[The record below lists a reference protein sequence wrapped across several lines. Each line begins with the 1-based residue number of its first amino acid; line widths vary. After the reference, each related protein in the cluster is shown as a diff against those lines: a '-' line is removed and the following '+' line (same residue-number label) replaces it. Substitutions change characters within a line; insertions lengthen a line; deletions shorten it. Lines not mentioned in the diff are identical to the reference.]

1 MEGKH
6 TGVAARRAEF
16 MMQWMI
22 YSNGFA
28 SPPTPKT
35 TIIYKA
41 PKGRKIRNKS
51 EISGKIFDFNPKFKE
66 LGQIVITI
74 FSGVKNYVF

>member
-1 MEGKH
+1 MNLRLFGD
-6 TGVAARRAEF
+6 
-16 MMQWMI
+16 
-22 YSNGFA
+22 YSKGFA
-28 SPPTPKT
+28 SPPTTKT

-41 PKGRKIRNKS
+41 PKGRKMRKKN
-51 EISGKIFDFNPKFKE
+51 EIWGKIFNFNPKFKE